1 MAKRRAKI
9 ADIHKVNA
17 YQSALIMIAAN
28 GMKESVGRLLVKTFV
43 KQNLHHQ
50 FQVQLRYLQT
60 THVKML
66 QVASP
71 MEIK

>member
-9 ADIHKVNA
+9 TDIHKAHV
-17 YQSALIMIAAN
+17 YQLALIMIAVN
-28 GMKESVGRLLVKTFV
+28 GMKESVGLLLAKMFV

-50 FQVQLRYLQT
+50 LQVQYRYLQT

-66 QVASP
+66 QVALP